1 MVKWSKYE
9 YTSHRGDV
17 KPPLCRY
24 GRGWRAWCLWVGQWW
39 SRGLDRTPSSPPP
52 YTAPPLCHLPCTVR
66 LYTLIDPPPIHP
78 TWMCTLQYWAVSLGR
93 TTSLR
98 PSVLCGGLT
107 IPTTQAN
114 AYYTHNTGQCL
125 LFPQHRSIPTMPT
138 PSPNH
143 LLVPFRPFCLPME
156 NTMVFDVGLKW
167 SNHWFVQFCLPVGK
181 AMVCDVG
188 FQWLNVTS

>member
-114 AYYTHNTGQCL
+114 AYYSHNTGQYL
-125 LFPQHRSIPTMPT
+125 LCPHHRQITCWC
-138 PSPNH
+138 H
-143 LLVPFRPFCLPME
+143 LGHFVFQWKIQWCSMWGRNGQITGWCHFVPFCLPVE
-156 NTMVFDVGLKW
+156 N
-167 SNHWFVQFCLPVGK
+167 
-181 AMVCDVG
+181 AMVCYVG